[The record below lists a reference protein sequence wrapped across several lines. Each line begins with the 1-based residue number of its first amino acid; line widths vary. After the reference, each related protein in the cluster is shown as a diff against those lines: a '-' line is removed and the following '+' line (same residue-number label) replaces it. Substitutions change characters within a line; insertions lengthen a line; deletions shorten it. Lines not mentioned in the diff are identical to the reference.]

1 MGEKFNAPDPG
12 ARQSTTEG
20 DASQA
25 MADPYLKLDN
35 ARSADPYLKLDNA
48 RSADTF
54 LKLDNAASADT
65 FLKLDNIPG
74 E

>member
-12 ARQSTTEG
+12 ARQSAAEG
-20 DASQA
+20 DVSQA
-25 MADPYLKLDN
+25 MADPFKLEN
-35 ARSADPYLKLDNA
+35 ARSADA
-48 RSADTF
+48 F
-54 LKLDNAASADT
+54 LKLENAKSADA